1 MQGINQR
8 FILVLI
14 LLSFCMAAI
23 SIAIPLRINYQG
35 VLKNKSTGQVLPDG
49 DYSVTFRLYT
59 ASTGGSAVWSEATTV
74 TITNG
79 ILNYQLG
86 SAVTLSLSFN
96 ATYYLGVQ
104 ISG

>member
-1 MQGINQR
+1 MKR
-8 FILVLI
+8 MMLVLV
-14 LLSFCMAAI
+14 LLSLGLGVLSY
-23 SIAIPLRINYQG
+23 SIPQRINYQG
-35 VLKNKSTGQVLPDG
+35 VLKNKSTGQILPDG
-49 DYSVTFRLYT
+49 NYSVTFRLYT
-59 ASTGGSAVWSEATTV
+59 TSTGGSAVWSETTTV